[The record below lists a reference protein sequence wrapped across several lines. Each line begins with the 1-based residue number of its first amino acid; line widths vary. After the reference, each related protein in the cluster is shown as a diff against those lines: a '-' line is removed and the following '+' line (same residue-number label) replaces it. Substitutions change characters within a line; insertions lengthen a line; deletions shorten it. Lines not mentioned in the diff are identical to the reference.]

1 MAALLPGLPL
11 PTLLLAA
18 LVIALAYTV
27 FGLSGFGAGIVA
39 LPLLAQFMSIRFAVP
54 LLLLLDLCCGALIGL
69 RHHSVISRDELKR
82 LLPFAA
88 LGMLLGVTVLASA
101 PQRWLLLALGVY
113 TLCITAWSLWGPA
126 PTRQLSTAMAPPL
139 GTAGGV
145 FGALFGTGG
154 PLYSA
159 YLMRRISDKHQ
170 LRATTSAVVFST
182 GVVRLI
188 MFLVIGLYAQPGLW
202 SSWLWLLPCA
212 LVGFFV
218 GSQLHA
224 RLPTRRVVQAVW
236 ALLLLSGTS
245 LVLRALAA
253 PT

>member
-1 MAALLPGLPL
+1 MESLLPGLSTH
-11 PTLLLAA
+11 TLLMAA

-69 RHHSVISRDELKR
+69 RHHSSIARDELKR

-101 PQRWLLLALGVY
+101 PQRWLLLTLGVY

-126 PTRQLSTAMAPPL
+126 TARQVSTAMAPPL
-139 GTAGGV
+139 GTAGGI

-159 YLMRRISDKHQ
+159 YLTRRINDKHQ

-182 GVVRLI
+182 GVVRLG
-188 MFLVIGLYAQPGLW
+188 MFLVIGLYAQPGLLL
-202 SSWLWLLPCA
+202 SALWLLPCA
-212 LVGFFV
+212 LAGFFL
-218 GSQLHA
+218 GSRLHA
-224 RLPTRRVVQAVW
+224 RLPTRRVVQGVW
-236 ALLLLSGTS
+236 ALLLFSGAS
-245 LVLRALAA
+245 LVLRSTVWA
-253 PT
+253 